1 MSMILGLATIRD
13 VNVARIL
20 ADPPLVWRVIAPG
33 DPEPFEAAR
42 RSLSS
47 RPLLARVF
55 GRWTSP
61 AGPQGAPADLTL
73 EEGEGVGTD
82 LDKAWHGIHYLLT
95 GTAWKGTPPLNF
107 LVAGG
112 REVGKLDVG
121 YGPAR
126 VFTAAETRAV
136 RDALDKCDDDGLR
149 SRFNAAEMM
158 KEGIYPEIWDRSPEE
173 DDTLGYLLEYL
184 RILRGVLSEAVDRGH
199 GLVVY
204 LT

>member
-13 VNVARIL
+13 ANLARIL
-20 ADPPLVWRVIAPG
+20 SDPPLVWRVIAPD
-33 DPEPFEAAR
+33 DPEPYEQAR
-42 RSLSS
+42 RSAPS
-47 RPLLARVF
+47 RSLLARVF
-55 GRWTSP
+55 GKRASD
-61 AGPQGAPADLTL
+61 AEQGALAGLTL
-73 EEGEGVGTD
+73 EEGQGLSTD
-82 LDKAWHGIHYLLT
+82 LDKSWHGIHYLLT
-95 GTAWKGTPPLNF
+95 GTAWEGLPPLNF

-112 REVGKLDVG
+112 REVGTLDVG

-136 RDALDKCDDDGLR
+136 RDALSKLGDDDLR
-149 SRFNAAEMM
+149 ARFNAADMM
-158 KEGIYPEIWDRSPEE
+158 KREIYPGIWDRSPEE

-184 RILRGVLSEAVDRGH
+184 RILRGYLSQAVDQEH